1 MTGGKANIE
10 RLLRAHPDGLT
21 TRQMAEALGI
31 TKEQARSAMK
41 GMPHVYIDRWIALR
55 TGAGGCIHW
64 AAIYMLADLPE
75 DMPKPNWTPTD
86 RDL

>member
-10 RLLRAHPDGLT
+10 RLLNAHPDGLT
-21 TRQMAEALGI
+21 TRQMSEALGI

-41 GMPHVYIDRWIALR
+41 GMPHVYIDRWVAVPA
-55 TGAGGCIHW
+55 AGRMIQW
-64 AAIYMLADLPE
+64 AAVYMLADLPE